1 MVPVPMLTPFKVRTA
16 APSNHTS
23 TRPALMFS
31 WSSTICQLGPTDA
44 GKPLAV
50 HRSGEPFSLGLR
62 QADLKS
68 AIPEAQYIEAAKLP
82 VIS

>member
-1 MVPVPMLTPFKVRTA
+1 
-16 APSNHTS
+16 
-23 TRPALMFS
+23 MFS
-31 WSSTICQLGPTDA
+31 WSSTICQPGPTDA
-44 GKPLAV
+44 GKPPAV

-68 AIPEAQYIEAAKLP
+68 AIPEAQYIEAAKMP

>member
-1 MVPVPMLTPFKVRTA
+1 MSRPFYIWE
-16 APSNHTS
+16 AP
-23 TRPALMFS
+23 
-31 WSSTICQLGPTDA
+31 
-44 GKPLAV
+44 AV

-68 AIPEAQYIEAAKLP
+68 AIPEAQYIVAAKVP